1 MFCIQHKLT
10 FLGCVNRMKTWKP
23 LESLCYSIDLMSI
36 NHSKNF
42 KLRQDIA
49 KKLMIIIVIYDF
61 SEWEYIRKELGT
73 VNGTSQYCK

>member
-1 MFCIQHKLT
+1 
-10 FLGCVNRMKTWKP
+10 MKTWKP

-36 NHSKNF
+36 KHSKNF

-61 SEWEYIRKELGT
+61 SEWEYIGKELGT

>member
-1 MFCIQHKLT
+1 
-10 FLGCVNRMKTWKP
+10 MKTWKP

-36 NHSKNF
+36 KHSKNF

-61 SEWEYIRKELGT
+61 SQWEYVRKEPGT
-73 VNGTSQYCK
+73 TNGTSQYCK